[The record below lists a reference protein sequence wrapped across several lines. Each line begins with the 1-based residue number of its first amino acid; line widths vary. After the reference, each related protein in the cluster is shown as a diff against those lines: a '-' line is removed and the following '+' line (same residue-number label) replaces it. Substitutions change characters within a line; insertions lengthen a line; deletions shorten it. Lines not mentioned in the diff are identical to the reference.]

1 MLEEMEE
8 ELNDLEVDW
17 LIDDYEL
24 FAGDKRRKTK
34 KMGEDGC
41 CFCDYGLLKLN
52 EILQV
57 RLEIEGG
64 EKKKGLCL

>member
-24 FAGDKRRKTK
+24 FAGDKRRETEK
-34 KMGEDGC
+34 GEARVC
-41 CFCDYGLLKLN
+41 VELVRRENNWERL
-52 EILQV
+52 ILAV
-57 RLEIEGG
+57 RI
-64 EKKKGLCL
+64 